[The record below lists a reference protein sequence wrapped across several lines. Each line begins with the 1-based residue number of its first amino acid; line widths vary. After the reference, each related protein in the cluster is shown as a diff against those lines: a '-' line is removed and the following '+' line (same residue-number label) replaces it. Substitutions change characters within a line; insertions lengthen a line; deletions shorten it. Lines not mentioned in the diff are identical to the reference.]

1 MTAQVE
7 INCFNCGDP
16 IGTGPNVV
24 ANAQTMQDGRPI
36 TRAVCAVCGPIH
48 CLRCKGRTDTLNP
61 EVYTMGNGKPGT
73 RGACAACGGNKN
85 RIGAVA
91 VLLPSE

>member
-7 INCFNCGDP
+7 INCFNCGGA
-16 IGTGPNVV
+16 IGVGTDVV
-24 ANAQTMQDGRPI
+24 ADAQALKDGRPI
-36 TRAVCAVCGPIH
+36 VRAVCAVCGPIH
-48 CLRCKGRTDTLNP
+48 CLRCKGRTDSINP

-73 RGACAACGGNKN
+73 RGTCAACGGNKN

-91 VLLPSE
+91 VLVPAE

>member
-1 MTAQVE
+1 
-7 INCFNCGDP
+7 
-16 IGTGPNVV
+16 
-24 ANAQTMQDGRPI
+24 
-36 TRAVCAVCGPIH
+36 
-48 CLRCKGRTDTLNP
+48 
-61 EVYTMGNGKPGT
+61 MGNGKPGT